1 MKKLG
6 LLIFSCIL
14 LCFTSCVDIEE
25 QYDFKAD
32 GSCNVVYGF
41 DMSKAIAVFKN
52 IISDSVKQ
60 TRQFNLVK
68 DTTMSFLA
76 AMPDSLET
84 KLTKD
89 ELALAA
95 NSNLSVKMDLQR
107 SVMKLNIT
115 HTAKNANDLKYYLE
129 HLSKIS
135 MNSQL
140 DAVTKNSKQ
149 SHARDAQQLIVGQ
162 DYYQYDVTPHK
173 FYRIIDKT
181 KFNAF
186 LKKTQNTLVMAKA
199 MLIDMPYKVILNFA
213 KPVKRVNNP
222 KAIISADRRHVTLI
236 TNMDDVIKDP
246 NIMNLKI
253 DF

>member
-1 MKKLG
+1 MKKLYY
-6 LLIFSCIL
+6 LTFSCLL

-25 QYDFKAD
+25 RYDFKLD

-41 DMSKAIAVFKN
+41 DMSRAISVFKN
-52 IISDSVKQ
+52 IISDSVRQ
-60 TRQFNLVK
+60 TPQFSLVK

-76 AMPDSLET
+76 ALPDSLET
-84 KLTKD
+84 GLTKD

-95 NSNLSVKMDLQR
+95 NSNLVIRMDLQK
-107 SVMKLNIT
+107 SIMKLNIT
-115 HTAKNANDLKYYLE
+115 HIAKDADDLKYYLE

-135 MNSQL
+135 ANSSL
-140 DAVTKNSKQ
+140 DAVEKNTKQ
-149 SHARDAQQLIVGQ
+149 ARGYDTQQLLAGQ
-162 DYYQYDVTPHK
+162 DYYQYEVTPHK
-173 FYRIIDKT
+173 FYRIIDKI

-213 KPVKRVNNP
+213 KPVKKVDNP
-222 KAIISADRRHVTLI
+222 RAIVSADRRHVTLI

-246 NIMNLKI
+246 TIMNLHI

>member
-1 MKKLG
+1 MKKLY
-6 LLIFSCIL
+6 LVIFSCLL
-14 LCFTSCVDIEE
+14 LCLTSCVDIEE
-25 QYDFKAD
+25 RYDFKAD

-41 DMSKAIAVFKN
+41 DMGKAIAVFKN

-60 TRQFNLVK
+60 TAQFNLTK

-76 AMPDSLET
+76 AMPDSLEA
-84 KLTKD
+84 KLSKD

-95 NSNLSVKMDLQR
+95 KSNLSIKMDLR
-107 SVMKLNIT
+107 KSIMKLNIT
-115 HTAKNANDLKYYLE
+115 HTAKDADDLQYYLE

-135 MNSQL
+135 MSSQL
-140 DAVTKNSKQ
+140 DKVAKESKQ
-149 SHARDAQQLIVGQ
+149 VRGYDTQQLIAGQ
-162 DYYQYDVTPHK
+162 DYYQYEVTPHK

-213 KPVKRVNNP
+213 RPVKKVNNAR
-222 KAIISADRRHVTLI
+222 AIVSADRRHVTLI

-246 NIMNLKI
+246 NILNLKI